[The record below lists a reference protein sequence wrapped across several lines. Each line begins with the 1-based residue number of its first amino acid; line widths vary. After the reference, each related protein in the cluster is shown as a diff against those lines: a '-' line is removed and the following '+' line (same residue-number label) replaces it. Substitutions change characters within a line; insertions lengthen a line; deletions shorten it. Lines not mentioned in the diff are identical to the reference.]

1 MKKITYI
8 LISAVLVWNC
18 ENFYGSMDD
27 ASAEDIEIVMINRS
41 SKPVSISV
49 SGADWIEPQDTIRLK
64 PKNGLWKIREAKSEN
79 WNYEVLPLRYSVI
92 QVNIN
97 NGEGLIYFDEAS
109 TLPYNPCGYSGKE
122 VWDDRVQHRIIE
134 FNDEI
139 CDTLMKRQERMK
151 SFDIDLGVSPNQ
163 VIDSLCRLGST
174 EGYFTSVYPVAGIR
188 DKVKVGAVVYS
199 EAESIDKIRFQEN
212 LEYVPDSLSTENWDG
227 TWYDCNNIYG
237 YYDLSQL
244 KLLGLTNF
252 GCDFA
257 ELTGRESM
265 EKFSGVVLTKTF
277 VGKAVAMLDVEHPET
292 FHKLLENSAEPACVI
307 DQALYG
313 NIMILL
319 AEADCSHW
327 NIHRYVDSKVVNP
340 NEDGYYYYEKYL
352 TPEISYGLITL
363 NEDGEFQYQKGGAE
377 LAQLFK
383 EGPDTSVQHLLSFR
397 VSNLKDNSA
406 NIHIKGI
413 Y

>member
-1 MKKITYI
+1 MKKIIYI

-18 ENFYGSMDD
+18 ENFYGSLDD
-27 ASAEDIEIVMINRS
+27 ASAEEIEIVMINRS

-49 SGADWIEPQDTIRLK
+49 AGAYWIEPQDTINLK
-64 PKNGLWKIREAKSEN
+64 PKNGLWKIKEAKGEY
-79 WNYEVLPLRYSVI
+79 WNHAVLPLRYSVI

-109 TLPYNPCGYSGKE
+109 TLPYNPCGYSAKE
-122 VWDDRVQHRIIE
+122 IWDDRVQHRIIE

-151 SFDIDLGVSPNQ
+151 LFDIDLGVSPNQ

-188 DKVKVGAVVYS
+188 EKVKVGAVVYS
-199 EAESIDKIRFQEN
+199 EAESIDKIRFVEN
-212 LEYVPDSLSTENWDG
+212 LEYTPDSLSKENWDR
-227 TWYDCNNIYG
+227 TWYDYNKIYG
-237 YYDLSQL
+237 YYDHEQL

-257 ELTGRESM
+257 KLTGRESM
-265 EKFSGVVLTKTF
+265 EKFSGIVFTKTF
-277 VGKAVAMLDVEHPET
+277 IGKTEEIADVEHPEE
-292 FHKLLENSAEPACVI
+292 FHEMLKNTSEPACVI

-313 NIMILL
+313 NLMLLL
-319 AEADCSHW
+319 AEADCSHG
-327 NIHRYVDSKVVNP
+327 NIHRYVDGKVLDKK
-340 NEDGYYYYEKYL
+340 EGGYFYYDDYH

-363 NEDGEFQYQKGGAE
+363 DENGEFKYQKGGME
-377 LAQLFK
+377 LAEIFSH
-383 EGPDTSVQHLLSFR
+383 GPDTSVQHLLSFR